1 MKRHYAIVV
10 LFLLVLIMPL
20 TAVAQQADRLPI
32 VQVVLFYSPTCPHCH
47 EVMTTVLPPLAE
59 QYGDQL
65 QILGVD
71 TTKEVGSA
79 LYQAA
84 IEHFAVAAG
93 RRGVPTLIAGT
104 TVLVGGGE
112 IPAQLPGLIEAGLAA
127 GGLGWPEIPGL
138 MEAMPDLPP
147 SADPN
152 LAVEI
157 APETAVAP
165 TTPPEPASADQT
177 GALNLAEIN
186 ADNETEAAAAP
197 PPADPVGFAIGWM
210 IFLGML
216 AALLYGLWRSIQ
228 ARSTIPE
235 RLADPEARLVH
246 STAVPVLLLI
256 GLGVALYLAYVEVNQ
271 VTAVCG
277 PIGECNQVQSS
288 DYAKIMGI
296 PVAVLGIFNY
306 LALGV
311 IWVFQRPLNEKFNN
325 LGVYGLLAL
334 TSIGTLFSLYLTLLE
349 LLVIDAVCAWCLS
362 SAVITTLL
370 FIIVVNG
377 LTKRPSPGQ
386 PGLSA
391 GD

>member
-152 LAVEI
+152 LA
-157 APETAVAP
+157 ADARAGNGRCPHHP
-165 TTPPEPASADQT
+165 TRTR
-177 GALNLAEIN
+177 
-186 ADNETEAAAAP
+186 
-197 PPADPVGFAIGWM
+197 IG
-210 IFLGML
+210 
-216 AALLYGLWRSIQ
+216 R
-228 ARSTIPE
+228 PD
-235 RLADPEARLVH
+235 RL
-246 STAVPVLLLI
+246 S
-256 GLGVALYLAYVEVNQ
+256 
-271 VTAVCG
+271 
-277 PIGECNQVQSS
+277 
-288 DYAKIMGI
+288 
-296 PVAVLGIFNY
+296 
-306 LALGV
+306 
-311 IWVFQRPLNEKFNN
+311 
-325 LGVYGLLAL
+325 
-334 TSIGTLFSLYLTLLE
+334 
-349 LLVIDAVCAWCLS
+349 
-362 SAVITTLL
+362 
-370 FIIVVNG
+370 
-377 LTKRPSPGQ
+377 Q
-386 PGLSA
+386 PGRNQRRQ
-391 GD
+391 